1 MAAPVSPSA
10 ARPASEMIGFDGV
23 SVVFDTPKGQV
34 VALDDVSFSILEG
47 EFASVIGPSGC
58 GKTTVF
64 NILGGFLKGNS
75 GEIRLEGKPLQQSA
89 TDVGLVFQEDAAFP
103 WRSALDNVAFPLELK
118 GVGKEERHAR
128 AREFLQMVGLSGF
141 EDKYPAE
148 LSGGMRQRVSL
159 ARTLVT
165 QPKVLLMDEPFAA
178 LDEQTRLLIGDKI
191 TTIHN
196 EMKQT
201 TMLITHNITEAVQL
215 SDRVLVMTYRPGR
228 IKKVVEIDLPWP
240 RTSEILGSEKFGQ
253 YVAAIWDDLRVE
265 ASRGLE
271 AQGA

>member
-34 VALDDVSFSILEG
+34 VALDDVSFSIPEG

-58 GKTTVF
+58 GKTTIF
-64 NILGGFLKGNS
+64 NILGGFLQGNS